1 MKKIILLLS
10 LSCISFSTFADEGM
24 WLPFL
29 LKQLNEKDMKKN
41 GCKLNAEDIYSINKS
56 SLKDAIVQFGG
67 GCTGEIISEKGLVLT
82 NHHCGYS
89 QIAGHSTVEKDYLT
103 NGFWAMNQSE
113 ELLNPG
119 LTVTFIVRIE
129 DVTDK
134 VNANIKTAFTDQQR
148 DSSMRANVKQV
159 EAEAIKGTHYESFV
173 RPFFYGNMHLLF
185 VTEIFRDIRLVG
197 APPSSIGKFGGDTDN
212 WMWPRHTGD
221 FSMFRIYANKNNE
234 PAEYSPE
241 NVPYKPKRALTI
253 SLKGVEEG
261 DFTMV
266 YGFPGRTQEY
276 LFSDAVDITMND
288 SDPVKVK
295 LREKRLGIM
304 DEFMKA
310 DDKTRIAYAANY
322 ASVANYW
329 KKWMGEMQGLQKFDA
344 VNKKKEFEK
353 KFIELV
359 STDPAEKE
367 KFNQVFNDFHRIY
380 GDYRIL
386 NKQMDYYSECL
397 LGINSIA
404 YVRYY
409 DKLIESSKKK
419 SPGLK
424 QDIEK
429 AKSDVTKYYKNFNSG
444 MDKKIC
450 TAMLDIYVH
459 DLDKSLRVPYIDSLM
474 TAYGSD
480 AAKLSEYLF
489 TNSALTQAD
498 KNAAVLAEFETDPS
512 KIENDPMYMFWKKI
526 NTYYTVMVRPYFSN
540 YDAQLNG
547 LYKTYMKGLT
557 DTYKGKTFYP
567 DANST
572 LRLTYGKVKA
582 YIPRDGV
589 SYKHYTTLEGIMEKE
604 NPNSDEFIVSPKL
617 KELYA
622 NKDYGQYAD
631 KGGKLRVAFI
641 AANHTTGG
649 NSGSPVLNA
658 KGELIG
664 TNFDR
669 VWEGTMSDIMYNP
682 EICRNVTLDVRYTL
696 FVVDKFAGAGYLI
709 NEMKIVKD

>member
-1 MKKIILLLS
+1 MKKTILAFILITLS
-10 LSCISFSTFADEGM
+10 FTAIADEGM

-41 GCKLNAEDIYSINKS
+41 GCKLSAEDIYSVNKS

-67 GCTGEIISEKGLVLT
+67 GCTGEIISDKGLVLT
-82 NHHCGYS
+82 NHHCGFS
-89 QIAGHSTVEKDYLT
+89 QIAAHSSVEKDYLT

-113 ELLNPG
+113 ELTNPG

-134 VNANIKTAFTDQQR
+134 VNANISASLSDTQK
-148 DSSMRANVKQV
+148 DSVMRANIKSV
-159 EAEAIKGTHYESFV
+159 ESKAIVGTHYESFV

-185 VTEIFRDIRLVG
+185 VTEVFRDIRLVG

-221 FSMFRIYANKNNE
+221 FSIFRIYANKNNE
-234 PAEYSPE
+234 PAEYSVD
-241 NVPYKPKRALTI
+241 NVPYKPKRSLTI

-276 LFSDAVDITMND
+276 LFSDAVEMTMNE

-353 KFIELV
+353 KFLELV
-359 STDPAEKE
+359 STDPAQKE
-367 KFNQVFNDFHRIY
+367 KFNTVFNEFHRIY
-380 GDYRIL
+380 ADYKVL
-386 NKQMDYYSECL
+386 NKQMDYLSECL
-397 LGINSIA
+397 LGINSLL
-404 YVRYY
+404 YVRSY
-409 DKLIESSKKK
+409 DKLIESGKKK
-419 SPGLK
+419 SSSLK

-429 AKSDVTKYYKNFNSG
+429 TRSDAVKYYKNFNLG
-444 MDKKIC
+444 MDKKLC
-450 TAMLDIYVH
+450 AAMLTMYTK
-459 DLDKSLRVPYIDSLM
+459 DLDKQQKVPYIDSLM
-474 TAYGSD
+474 TAYNND
-480 AAKLSEYLF
+480 ADKLTDYLYA
-489 TNSALTQAD
+489 NSALT
-498 KNAAVLAEFETDPS
+498 NSERNLAAISDFENNPG
-512 KIENDPMYMFWKKI
+512 KIENDPMYMIWKK
-526 NTYYTVMVRPYFSN
+526 TSAYYAVAVRPAFSN
-540 YDAQLNG
+540 YEMQLSG

-557 DTYKGKTFYP
+557 DTYKNKTFYP

-572 LRLTYGKVKA
+572 LRLTYGKVKT
-582 YIPRDGV
+582 YVPRDGV
-589 SYKHYTTLEGIMEKE
+589 SYKHYTTLEGVMEKE
-604 NPNSDEFIVSPKL
+604 NPNNDEFIVSPKL
-617 KELYA
+617 KELYTK
-622 NKDYGQYAD
+622 KDYGQYAD
-631 KGGKLRVAFI
+631 KNGKLRVAFI

-658 KGELIG
+658 NGELVG

-696 FVVDKFAGAGYLI
+696 FVIDKYAGAGYLV
-709 NEMKIVKD
+709 NEMKLAK